1 MRRGGPEPL
10 AGPMSVVHR
19 PGMANEM
26 LRELAPL
33 LAEDGI
39 DVDNI
44 DVPDM
49 AALQRALDRALERH
63 NMALF
68 TPVGQARQ
76 SALTALRLVAEAIA
90 AEDTALAGAILESV
104 PPEATDGQ
112 SATVAGCTGVAL
124 DLLDRWLGGPGTD
137 APAGLRQRTRLPVGH
152 WTGERAATDILALA
166 GKGRAFRTLDTLSAR
181 HGGRQMLYGSALAV
195 AAALGCWAELGKTT
209 VPELAHKQLR

>member
-1 MRRGGPEPL
+1 
-10 AGPMSVVHR
+10 MSVVHR
-19 PGMANEM
+19 PGMASEM

-49 AALQRALDRALERH
+49 ATLQRALDRALERH

-68 TPVGQARQ
+68 TPVGEARQ
-76 SALTALRLVAEAIA
+76 YALTSLRLAAEAIA
-90 AEDTALAGAILESV
+90 GKDTALAGAILASV
-104 PPEATDGQ
+104 PPEAADGQ

-124 DLLDRWLGGPGTD
+124 DLLDRWLGGQD
-137 APAGLRQRTRLPVGH
+137 AEAPTGLRQRTRLPVGH
-152 WTGERAATDILALA
+152 WIGERAATDILALA

-195 AAALGCWAELGKTT
+195 AAALECWAQLIKTT
-209 VPELAHKQLR
+209 VAELAPEQLR